1 MTPSGSTRVAAV
13 IGSPVRHSLSPVIHN
28 AAFREHGDDWL
39 YVAYEVEPRHAA
51 AAIDAMR
58 ILGLAGLSVTMP
70 HKELV
75 IPALDEI
82 DQHASVIRAVNTVVR
97 DPSGRLV
104 GHNTDGRGGVDALV
118 QAGADVSS
126 VAVVGAG
133 ATARALIAAL
143 VERGSNVVVANRTPE
158 RLREAVEMGNR
169 IRSGSTLTTDLS
181 GVADHPTIIN
191 TTPLG
196 MSGIAPDELPF
207 DVRLLGASHGVL
219 DVVYHPL
226 ETPLVRA
233 ARSRGCVVVDG
244 LDMLCAQAARQQE
257 LWLGRRPSNGLMRRA
272 ALDELRA
279 SQR

>member
-13 IGSPVRHSLSPVIHN
+13 IGSPVRHSLSPAIHN
-28 AAFREHGDDWL
+28 AAFREHGDDWT
-39 YVAYEVEPRHAA
+39 YVAYEVEPRNAA

-75 IPALDEI
+75 MPALDDI
-82 DQHASVIRAVNTVVR
+82 DEHASVIRAVNTVVR
-97 DPSGRLV
+97 DANGRLV
-104 GHNTDGRGGVDALV
+104 GHNTDGRGGVDALA
-118 QAGADVSS
+118 QAGADLSS

-143 VERGSNVVVANRTPE
+143 AERGSNVCVANRSPE
-158 RLREAVEMGNR
+158 RLRNAVAVGNQVR
-169 IRSGSTLTTDLS
+169 HGST
-181 GVADHPTIIN
+181 VAVVAAGLAEHPTIIN

-196 MSGIAPDELPF
+196 MNGIAPDELPLE
-207 DVRLLGASHGVL
+207 VGALGTGHCVL

-226 ETPLVRA
+226 ETAFIRA
-233 ARSRGCVVVDG
+233 ARSRGCQIVDG

-257 LWLGRRPSNGLMRRA
+257 LWLGRRPSTELMRRA
-272 ALDELRA
+272 ALGELTTP
-279 SQR
+279 